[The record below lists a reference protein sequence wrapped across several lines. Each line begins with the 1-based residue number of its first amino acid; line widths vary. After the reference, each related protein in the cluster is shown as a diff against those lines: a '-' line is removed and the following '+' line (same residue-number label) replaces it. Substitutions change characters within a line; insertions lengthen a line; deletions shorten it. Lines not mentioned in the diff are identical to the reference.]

1 MVMLQMLDLQPSSQS
16 TNGESV
22 DRVVRNIH
30 TDKGRHRETKEEKGR
45 QRETELDKGRQRET
59 KGDETKETKGDET
72 K

>member
-30 TDKGRHRETKEEKGR
+30 TDKGRQRGTKEE
-45 QRETELDKGRQRET
+45 KGRQRET